1 MKNKKTIAIFILF
14 LLTLE
19 LYFSLDSISNNQ
31 KIIFT
36 FWEPK
41 EKIPGYIK
49 LCIKTWKKFLPDY
62 TIYILDFKTAKEL
75 LGEKFFS
82 KIICNNM
89 LLMVQSDAIRVAIL
103 NKFGGVWIDAD
114 TIILNDKILKYFH
127 SYELA
132 MIWEESVKLH
142 YIAFIYAL
150 KKSTLI
156 KQWKNHIIIKV
167 KKYKEILYN
176 KENTSNW
183 LREWNKVN
191 SWKYL
196 GNSIIEPLLKN
207 TSGRKFIHKHSDDIK
222 VCPELI
228 YMSNSSLDNR
238 QKYVQ
243 FYFSKLET
251 KYVLNNNDGLI
262 FLHNSWTPLKYKQM
276 SDIEFLKQD
285 ILLSKLFAE
294 LLD

>member
-1 MKNKKTIAIFILF
+1 MKNKKACAIIIFF
-14 LLTLE
+14 LLSLE
-19 LYFSLDSISNNQ
+19 LHISLGSISNNQ

-62 TIYILDFKTAKEL
+62 TIYILDFKSAKEF
-75 LGEKFFS
+75 LGDTLFS

-89 LLMVQSDAIRVAIL
+89 SLMVQSDAIRVAIL
-103 NKFGGVWIDAD
+103 NKFGGIWIDAD

-156 KQWKNHIIIKV
+156 KQ
-167 KKYKEILYN
+167 
-176 KENTSNW
+176 
-183 LREWNKVN
+183 
-191 SWKYL
+191 
-196 GNSIIEPLLKN
+196 
-207 TSGRKFIHKHSDDIK
+207 
-222 VCPELI
+222 
-228 YMSNSSLDNR
+228 
-238 QKYVQ
+238 
-243 FYFSKLET
+243 
-251 KYVLNNNDGLI
+251 
-262 FLHNSWTPLKYKQM
+262 
-276 SDIEFLKQD
+276 
-285 ILLSKLFAE
+285 
-294 LLD
+294 